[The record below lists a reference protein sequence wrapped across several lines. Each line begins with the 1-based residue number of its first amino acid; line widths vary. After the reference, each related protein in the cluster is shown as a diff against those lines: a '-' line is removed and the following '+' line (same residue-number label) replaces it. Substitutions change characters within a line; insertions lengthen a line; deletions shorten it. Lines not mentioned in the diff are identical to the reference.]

1 MNNHESEIKMK
12 EDKFREK
19 IDEQDKLTTDKLK
32 TQKEEM
38 AADFQRRTCNLGNRI
53 ERKRIK

>member
-12 EDKFREK
+12 EDKFREQ

-38 AADFQRRTCNLGNRI
+38 AADFQRREEELKSSELAT
-53 ERKRIK
+53 